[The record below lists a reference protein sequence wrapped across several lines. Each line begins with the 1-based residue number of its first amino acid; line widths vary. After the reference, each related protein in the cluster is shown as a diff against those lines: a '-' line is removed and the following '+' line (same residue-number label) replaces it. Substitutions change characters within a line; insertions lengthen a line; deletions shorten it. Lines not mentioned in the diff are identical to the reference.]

1 MQWKSRVRQVKLEI
15 LNSIFFARSRRLI
28 RDDLEFREIYSLVM
42 DLYDDGAIIN
52 NVDIVKLKLQ
62 GLTKIFTNAS

>member
-1 MQWKSRVRQVKLEI
+1 
-15 LNSIFFARSRRLI
+15 
-28 RDDLEFREIYSLVM
+28 M

-62 GLTKIFTNAS
+62 GLRFQQKYSLMQARKLSLKTTYMRYVTLSVLF